1 MEERKITL
9 VDDEQT
15 LEFYV
20 LEETKLNGSDYL
32 LVTDAEDEEEEADC
46 YILKDMSREG
56 EADALYEFV
65 EDEAELEGLMK
76 IFEELLDDVN
86 EEKVKDLLREKG
98 LKVTSQRLMVLNILS
113 AHGDEHLT
121 VEEIYDLAKEESPE
135 IGLATIYRTVQV
147 LLELHVI
154 EKVTFDD
161 GFARYEL
168 NGEETGSG
176 HRHHHAICTQCG
188 KVYSLETDLLDTLEK
203 QVFESLGFEV
213 TDHEVKLYGLCS
225 ACRRKAQ
232 NAMEVKT

>member
-1 MEERKITL
+1 M
-9 VDDEQT
+9 
-15 LEFYV
+15 
-20 LEETKLNGSDYL
+20 
-32 LVTDAEDEEEEADC
+32 
-46 YILKDMSREG
+46 
-56 EADALYEFV
+56 
-65 EDEAELEGLMK
+65 
-76 IFEELLDDVN
+76 N

-168 NGEETGSG
+168 NGEETGSD

>member
-1 MEERKITL
+1 M
-9 VDDEQT
+9 
-15 LEFYV
+15 
-20 LEETKLNGSDYL
+20 
-32 LVTDAEDEEEEADC
+32 
-46 YILKDMSREG
+46 
-56 EADALYEFV
+56 
-65 EDEAELEGLMK
+65 
-76 IFEELLDDVN
+76 N

-188 KVYSLETDLLDTLEK
+188 

>member
-1 MEERKITL
+1 M
-9 VDDEQT
+9 
-15 LEFYV
+15 
-20 LEETKLNGSDYL
+20 
-32 LVTDAEDEEEEADC
+32 
-46 YILKDMSREG
+46 
-56 EADALYEFV
+56 
-65 EDEAELEGLMK
+65 
-76 IFEELLDDVN
+76 N

-213 TDHEVKLYGLCS
+213 TDHEVKLYGLYS

>member
-1 MEERKITL
+1 M
-9 VDDEQT
+9 
-15 LEFYV
+15 
-20 LEETKLNGSDYL
+20 
-32 LVTDAEDEEEEADC
+32 
-46 YILKDMSREG
+46 
-56 EADALYEFV
+56 
-65 EDEAELEGLMK
+65 
-76 IFEELLDDVN
+76 N

-203 QVFESLGFEV
+203 QEFESLGFEV

>member
-1 MEERKITL
+1 M
-9 VDDEQT
+9 
-15 LEFYV
+15 
-20 LEETKLNGSDYL
+20 
-32 LVTDAEDEEEEADC
+32 
-46 YILKDMSREG
+46 
-56 EADALYEFV
+56 
-65 EDEAELEGLMK
+65 
-76 IFEELLDDVN
+76 N

-154 EKVTFDD
+154 KKVTFDD

>member
-1 MEERKITL
+1 MTWTLRQRNRKLFHERRKG
-9 VDDEQT
+9 
-15 LEFYV
+15 
-20 LEETKLNGSDYL
+20 KGSF
-32 LVTDAEDEEEEADC
+32 A
-46 YILKDMSREG
+46 G
-56 EADALYEFV
+56 
-65 EDEAELEGLMK
+65 
-76 IFEELLDDVN
+76 
-86 EEKVKDLLREKG
+86 KG

>member
-1 MEERKITL
+1 M
-9 VDDEQT
+9 
-15 LEFYV
+15 
-20 LEETKLNGSDYL
+20 
-32 LVTDAEDEEEEADC
+32 
-46 YILKDMSREG
+46 
-56 EADALYEFV
+56 
-65 EDEAELEGLMK
+65 
-76 IFEELLDDVN
+76 N

-135 IGLATIYRTVQV
+135 IGLATIDRTVQV

>member
-1 MEERKITL
+1 M
-9 VDDEQT
+9 
-15 LEFYV
+15 
-20 LEETKLNGSDYL
+20 
-32 LVTDAEDEEEEADC
+32 
-46 YILKDMSREG
+46 
-56 EADALYEFV
+56 
-65 EDEAELEGLMK
+65 
-76 IFEELLDDVN
+76 N

-176 HRHHHAICTQCG
+176 HRHHHDICTQCG

>member
-1 MEERKITL
+1 M
-9 VDDEQT
+9 
-15 LEFYV
+15 
-20 LEETKLNGSDYL
+20 
-32 LVTDAEDEEEEADC
+32 
-46 YILKDMSREG
+46 
-56 EADALYEFV
+56 
-65 EDEAELEGLMK
+65 
-76 IFEELLDDVN
+76 N

-113 AHGDEHLT
+113 THGDEHLT

-203 QVFESLGFEV
+203 QVFKSLGFEV

>member
-1 MEERKITL
+1 M
-9 VDDEQT
+9 
-15 LEFYV
+15 
-20 LEETKLNGSDYL
+20 
-32 LVTDAEDEEEEADC
+32 
-46 YILKDMSREG
+46 
-56 EADALYEFV
+56 
-65 EDEAELEGLMK
+65 
-76 IFEELLDDVN
+76 N

-113 AHGDEHLT
+113 AHGDEHLP
-121 VEEIYDLAKEESPE
+121 VEEVYDLARAEQPE

>member
-1 MEERKITL
+1 M
-9 VDDEQT
+9 
-15 LEFYV
+15 
-20 LEETKLNGSDYL
+20 
-32 LVTDAEDEEEEADC
+32 
-46 YILKDMSREG
+46 
-56 EADALYEFV
+56 
-65 EDEAELEGLMK
+65 
-76 IFEELLDDVN
+76 N

-113 AHGDEHLT
+113 APGDEHLT

>member
-1 MEERKITL
+1 M
-9 VDDEQT
+9 
-15 LEFYV
+15 
-20 LEETKLNGSDYL
+20 
-32 LVTDAEDEEEEADC
+32 
-46 YILKDMSREG
+46 
-56 EADALYEFV
+56 
-65 EDEAELEGLMK
+65 
-76 IFEELLDDVN
+76 N

-168 NGEETGSG
+168 NGEEMGSG

>member
-1 MEERKITL
+1 M
-9 VDDEQT
+9 
-15 LEFYV
+15 
-20 LEETKLNGSDYL
+20 
-32 LVTDAEDEEEEADC
+32 
-46 YILKDMSREG
+46 
-56 EADALYEFV
+56 
-65 EDEAELEGLMK
+65 
-76 IFEELLDDVN
+76 N

-154 EKVTFDD
+154 EKVTIDD

>member
-1 MEERKITL
+1 M
-9 VDDEQT
+9 
-15 LEFYV
+15 
-20 LEETKLNGSDYL
+20 
-32 LVTDAEDEEEEADC
+32 
-46 YILKDMSREG
+46 
-56 EADALYEFV
+56 
-65 EDEAELEGLMK
+65 
-76 IFEELLDDVN
+76 N

-188 KVYSLETDLLDTLEK
+188 KVYSLERDLLDTLEK

>member
-1 MEERKITL
+1 
-9 VDDEQT
+9 
-15 LEFYV
+15 
-20 LEETKLNGSDYL
+20 
-32 LVTDAEDEEEEADC
+32 
-46 YILKDMSREG
+46 MS
-56 EADALYEFV
+56 
-65 EDEAELEGLMK
+65 
-76 IFEELLDDVN
+76 

>member
-1 MEERKITL
+1 M
-9 VDDEQT
+9 
-15 LEFYV
+15 
-20 LEETKLNGSDYL
+20 
-32 LVTDAEDEEEEADC
+32 
-46 YILKDMSREG
+46 
-56 EADALYEFV
+56 
-65 EDEAELEGLMK
+65 
-76 IFEELLDDVN
+76 N

-188 KVYSLETDLLDTLEK
+188 KVYSLETDFLDTLEK

>member
-1 MEERKITL
+1 M
-9 VDDEQT
+9 
-15 LEFYV
+15 
-20 LEETKLNGSDYL
+20 
-32 LVTDAEDEEEEADC
+32 
-46 YILKDMSREG
+46 
-56 EADALYEFV
+56 
-65 EDEAELEGLMK
+65 
-76 IFEELLDDVN
+76 N

-113 AHGDEHLT
+113 AHGHEHLT

>member
-1 MEERKITL
+1 M
-9 VDDEQT
+9 
-15 LEFYV
+15 
-20 LEETKLNGSDYL
+20 
-32 LVTDAEDEEEEADC
+32 
-46 YILKDMSREG
+46 
-56 EADALYEFV
+56 
-65 EDEAELEGLMK
+65 
-76 IFEELLDDVN
+76 N

-188 KVYSLETDLLDTLEK
+188 KVYSLETDLLYTLEK

>member
-1 MEERKITL
+1 M
-9 VDDEQT
+9 
-15 LEFYV
+15 
-20 LEETKLNGSDYL
+20 
-32 LVTDAEDEEEEADC
+32 
-46 YILKDMSREG
+46 
-56 EADALYEFV
+56 
-65 EDEAELEGLMK
+65 
-76 IFEELLDDVN
+76 N

-154 EKVTFDD
+154 ETVTFDD

>member
-1 MEERKITL
+1 M
-9 VDDEQT
+9 
-15 LEFYV
+15 
-20 LEETKLNGSDYL
+20 
-32 LVTDAEDEEEEADC
+32 
-46 YILKDMSREG
+46 
-56 EADALYEFV
+56 
-65 EDEAELEGLMK
+65 
-76 IFEELLDDVN
+76 N

-203 QVFESLGFEV
+203 QVFESMGFEV

>member
-1 MEERKITL
+1 M
-9 VDDEQT
+9 
-15 LEFYV
+15 
-20 LEETKLNGSDYL
+20 
-32 LVTDAEDEEEEADC
+32 
-46 YILKDMSREG
+46 
-56 EADALYEFV
+56 
-65 EDEAELEGLMK
+65 
-76 IFEELLDDVN
+76 N

-113 AHGDEHLT
+113 AYGDEHLT

-203 QVFESLGFEV
+203 QMFESLGFEV

>member
-1 MEERKITL
+1 M
-9 VDDEQT
+9 
-15 LEFYV
+15 
-20 LEETKLNGSDYL
+20 
-32 LVTDAEDEEEEADC
+32 
-46 YILKDMSREG
+46 
-56 EADALYEFV
+56 
-65 EDEAELEGLMK
+65 
-76 IFEELLDDVN
+76 N

-188 KVYSLETDLLDTLEK
+188 KVYSLEDGSSGHSGEAG
-203 QVFESLGFEV
+203 VRES
-213 TDHEVKLYGLCS
+213 GL
-225 ACRRKAQ
+225 
-232 NAMEVKT
+232 

>member
-1 MEERKITL
+1 M
-9 VDDEQT
+9 
-15 LEFYV
+15 
-20 LEETKLNGSDYL
+20 
-32 LVTDAEDEEEEADC
+32 
-46 YILKDMSREG
+46 
-56 EADALYEFV
+56 
-65 EDEAELEGLMK
+65 
-76 IFEELLDDVN
+76 N

-121 VEEIYDLAKEESPE
+121 AEEIYDLAKEESPE